1 MQKKQFQAES
11 KRLLEL
17 MVNSIYT
24 HKEIFLR
31 ELISNA
37 SDALDK
43 MYYKALTDNSIQFNK
58 DDYYI
63 RISIDKDARTL
74 TISDTG
80 IGMTQEELESNL
92 GTIAKS
98 GSWDFKQSNE
108 QKEDINIIGQFGV
121 GFYSAFM
128 VSQHVQV
135 ISKAFGAEQAFVWE
149 SDGVDGYTIAPTQK
163 DTVGTDI
170 ILTIKPSSDEE
181 NYDEF
186 LEEYR
191 IRSLVKKYSDFIRYP
206 IKMLVAK
213 RRKKEGT
220 KDEYEDYKEDE
231 ILNSM
236 VPIWRKNK
244 SELKPEDYEKFYEE
258 KHYGFGKPL
267 SYIHLDLEGV
277 TSFKAI
283 LYIPE
288 YVPFDYYSKEYQKG
302 LELYSNG
309 VLVMSK
315 CSDLLPDYFAFV
327 QGLVDSENLS
337 LNISR
342 ELLQHD
348 RQLKFIAKKIK
359 EKIRSELLAML
370 QKEREKYLKFFKN
383 FGKTLKYGIYANFGA
398 DKEDLQDLLVFY
410 SSKEKKEVTLD
421 EYVSRMPEGQ
431 KYIYYATGESVA
443 RIAKLPQTEAVADKG
458 YEILFFTDEIDEF
471 AIKMMGKYKEK
482 EFKSLSES
490 GDLGLGD
497 GPKGDENQDQKYKD
511 IFQKAK
517 EILKDKVKDVRAS
530 KKLKTHPVCMSS
542 EGALSLE
549 MEKVLQALP
558 NNPGVKADKILEIN
572 TSHDVFKALEK
583 AYKDDEQKFN
593 LYINLLYDQAL
604 IIEGLSVPDPVEFSN
619 NICKLMV

>member
-128 VSQHVQV
+128 VAQHVQV

-163 DTVGTDI
+163 DTFGTDI
-170 ILTIKPSSDEE
+170 ILTIKPNSDEE

-206 IKMLVAK
+206 IKMLVTK

-267 SYIHLDLEGV
+267 SYIHLNLEGV

-431 KYIYYATGESVA
+431 KYIYYATGESIE

-558 NNPGVKADKILEIN
+558 NNQGVKADKILEIN

>member
-17 MVNSIYT
+17 MINSIYT

-43 MYYKALTDNSIQFNK
+43 MYYKALIDSSIKFNK

-80 IGMTQEELESNL
+80 IGMTKEELESNL

-128 VSQHVQV
+128 VARHVQV

-149 SDGVDGYTIAPTQK
+149 SDGVEGYTIAPAQK
-163 DTVGTDI
+163 DTAGTDI

-186 LEEYR
+186 LEEYK

-206 IKMLVAK
+206 IKMLVTK
-213 RRKKEGT
+213 SRQKEGT

-258 KHYGFGKPL
+258 KHYGFSKPL
-267 SYIHLDLEGV
+267 SYIHLNLEGI
-277 TSFKAI
+277 TSFRAI

-288 YVPFDYYSKEYQKG
+288 NVPFDYYSKEYQKG

-315 CSDLLPDYFAFV
+315 CADLLPDYFAFV
-327 QGLVDSENLS
+327 QGLVDSESLS

-342 ELLQHD
+342 ELLQQD
-348 RQLKFIAKKIK
+348 RQLKFIAQKIK
-359 EKIRSELLAML
+359 EKIKSELLNML
-370 QKEREKYLKFFKN
+370 EKERDKYLKFFKN
-383 FGKTLKYGIYANFGA
+383 FGKTLKYGVYANFGA

-410 SSKEKKEVTLD
+410 SSKEKKEVTLS
-421 EYVSRMPEGQ
+421 EYVLRMPQDQ
-431 KYIYYATGESVA
+431 KYIYYATGESID

-458 YEILFFTDEIDEF
+458 YEILFFTDDIDEF

-490 GDLGLGD
+490 GDLGLD
-497 GPKGDENQDQKYKD
+497 NDQKDEKKDEKYKD
-511 IFQKAK
+511 LFQKAK

-530 KKLKTHPVCMSS
+530 QKLKTHPVCISS

-549 MEKVLQALP
+549 MEKVLQGLP
-558 NNPGVKADKILEIN
+558 DNPGVKAEKILEIN
-572 TSHDVFKALEK
+572 TSHDVFRALEK
-583 AYKDDEQKFN
+583 AYQDDEPKFE

-604 IIEGLSVPDPVEFSN
+604 IIEGLAVADPMEFSN